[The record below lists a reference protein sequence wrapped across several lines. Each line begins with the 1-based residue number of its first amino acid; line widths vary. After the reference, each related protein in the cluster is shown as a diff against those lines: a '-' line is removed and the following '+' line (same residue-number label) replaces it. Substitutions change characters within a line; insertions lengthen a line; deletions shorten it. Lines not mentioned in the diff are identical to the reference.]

1 MGINMNSTAFFIIT
15 LLFGWC
21 GAHKFIQKK
30 YGLGLLYLF
39 TFGLFTFG
47 WAVDCIR
54 ALLPVLRH
62 KNGAPAAGAQHD
74 NIVDQLC
81 LSLDPEFFHSF
92 CPWLKQGFPGKE
104 LSRLTALPFLILN
117 ATIFLSGSSML
128 KVITQILLRSQAWKS
143 VGLQNIGSFQCQ
155 MENCLIFAR
164 ELKAALFRYPLQGSA
179 TTARPSTL
187 AAGVLPL

>member
-1 MGINMNSTAFFIIT
+1 MVWRSQV
-15 LLFGWC
+15 
-21 GAHKFIQKK
+21 IQKK

-81 LSLDPEFFHSF
+81 LSLDPEFVSF
-92 CPWLKQGFPGKE
+92 
-104 LSRLTALPFLILN
+104 
-117 ATIFLSGSSML
+117 
-128 KVITQILLRSQAWKS
+128 
-143 VGLQNIGSFQCQ
+143 
-155 MENCLIFAR
+155 
-164 ELKAALFRYPLQGSA
+164 
-179 TTARPSTL
+179 
-187 AAGVLPL
+187 VLPMIKAGLSWNRIEQAFRSSFPDSECEDLALRIQYVESYYSNSTEIASLKECGASKYRIISMPDHELCDICKRFKGRTFPVSSARIGYNCPPFHLGCRCTTVIEE